1 MWWNFICLV
10 KWCKNQRKMPHI
22 IIFNSTG
29 INFKKAKEWL
39 FVFLFLKNISLKR
52 CFSYK
57 YLKITG
63 ESKGPSNPCFLF
75 RTNESIS
82 YCFSKK
88 AINCCKEDQVSCRF
102 VIRIWFIIFPQCV
115 LFCFVFLIEFLMLL
129 IFFLFFTLHQDSANL
144 QQQQQLYC

>member
-1 MWWNFICLV
+1 MV

-29 INFKKAKEWL
+29 INFKKSKEWL

-115 LFCFVFLIEFLMLL
+115 FVFFFFNRVSNAFD
-129 IFFLFFTLHQDSANL
+129 FFLFFTLHQDSANL